1 MKAKRREGKRR
12 GKLLQ
17 RRLTSTVPP
26 AMIPARLRR
35 SPLALWMDGSTGRRK
50 RYGTGS
56 ELMETSKPG
65 AFLRFRAPAPA

>member
-1 MKAKRREGKRR
+1 MKAGGEKGRE

-17 RRLTSTVPP
+17 RRLTSTIPP
-26 AMIPARLRR
+26 AIPARLRR